1 MGTVAR
7 LVGTDRTSAVGS
19 LLVVSGLMLLVYA
32 GGMYL
37 DLLPGSRVSVPR
49 PAALDRPRGVERSQ
63 PAANPSTA
71 SATAAAI
78 HSVRASAPESSSV
91 APTAAP
97 VAPPAVAAAAMVAP
111 APLVEAAAPSSE
123 TEEVA
128 VSAGGQAT
136 AIEPPNPAVYATPP
150 EAADA
155 RAWRDMSSRPPPAN
169 AVGLRI
175 PRIKLE
181 TQVAPAG
188 VVLNKDG
195 ELEWETLPFVAAHY
209 SQTSLVGARGNAV
222 IAGHVVTRF
231 EGNVFRDLYLLD
243 IGDAID
249 TFTEEGRFTYTVED
263 LQLVAPTAVEVLAAT
278 DEPILTLVT
287 CGGEFNPRT
296 RQFSERLVVVARLTD
311 WGRHS
316 IS

>member
-1 MGTVAR
+1 MRAVAR

-19 LLVVSGLMLLVYA
+19 LLFVTGLMLLVYS
-32 GGMYL
+32 GGVYW

-49 PAALDRPRGVERSQ
+49 PPALDRQRAGERNQ
-63 PAANPSTA
+63 PAVQPTA
-71 SATAAAI
+71 GIATAPASESA
-78 HSVRASAPESSSV
+78 RASAPEST
-91 APTAAP
+91 AIDPTAAP
-97 VAPPAVAAAAMVAP
+97 LAPPAEVAAPMVAPVPLAGAAAA
-111 APLVEAAAPSSE
+111 SSE
-123 TEEVA
+123 TGDAA
-128 VSAGGQAT
+128 VSAGGD
-136 AIEPPNPAVYATPP
+136 AIVVEPPNAAVYAARLEP
-150 EAADA
+150 ADA
-155 RAWRDMSSRPPPAN
+155 QAWRDASSRPPPAK

-175 PRIKLE
+175 PRIQLD
-181 TQVAPAG
+181 TQVVPAG
-188 VVLNKDG
+188 MVVNDDG

-209 SQTSLVGARGNAV
+209 VHTSLVGGRGNAV

-243 IGDAID
+243 IGDVID

-263 LQLVAPTAVEVLAAT
+263 LKLVPPTAVEVLAAT
-278 DEPILTLVT
+278 EEPVLTLVT